1 MSGFIPV
8 GNGGGGGS
16 VTVNALLEINKTLQG
31 AIAAA
36 TPAVVYTLVS
46 YTVPVGK
53 TLKISSIQGTSDG
66 NAEWDMKING
76 VLIHKQRNYHTEPN
90 ITMSFPNYISLF
102 PGQLLELTAFNRTTF
117 NTINSIDVFVFAREE

>member
-8 GNGGGGGS
+8 GSGGGGS

-31 AIAAA
+31 SIPTA
-36 TPAVVYTLVS
+36 TPGHVYTLIS

-53 TLKISSIQGTSDG
+53 TLKVSSVQGTSDG

-90 ITMSFPNYISLF
+90 MTMSFPNYILLL